1 MCLGPGLKLLWE
13 TIVLLADSLVKR
25 HQACVT
31 VLSLIHLL
39 KCHRLPGTHT
49 AGESTE
55 FLFILLM
62 SNISLAFSQDS
73 INFFNFR
80 IARS

>member
-39 KCHRLPGTHT
+39 KCHRLPRDLH
-49 AGESTE
+49 S
-55 FLFILLM
+55 
-62 SNISLAFSQDS
+62 
-73 INFFNFR
+73 R
-80 IARS
+80 